1 MSRSS
6 KKNKRIKN
14 RLNILRELH
23 LDKKRV
29 KTVKKSLTTITLEPY
44 RDQGLKVYKV
54 NDREDR
60 NSNQWEAKISI
71 DRALQPSNKDTWEA
85 IKERSNLKTEV

>member
-1 MSRSS
+1 MRGN

-23 LDKKRV
+23 LNKKRV
-29 KTVKKSLTTITLEPY
+29 KRIKKSLTTVTLQPF
-44 RDQGLKVYKV
+44 RDHGRKIYKI

-60 NSNQWEAKISI
+60 NSDHWDNKATN
-71 DRALQPSNKDTWEA
+71 DRILGSNGILNLTWE
-85 IKERSNLKTEV
+85 V